1 MKQTHLQIVDQLP
14 PAGRWRALLAIGAL
28 SMLVA
33 CGGGADASSAAPD
46 GLLGSAGPEA
56 PSVSAIT
63 PSTAILGASMLFT
76 VSGQNLPL
84 TAVMS
89 INGYRCQT
97 PTSRT
102 ANGFTVVCD
111 GNSATNDHTV
121 FIKSNGTTIDKSQS
135 ITVSDTATF
144 GGLTDTGITTLSASA
159 CYSVGPYSSL
169 GSCTEAQKIAFPDQQ
184 DAMFGRD
191 VTAPYTADGMLGF
204 SYSKVGAYAKSLC
217 VRDNIT
223 GLMWEVK
230 SDFFRDLRYG
240 QNKYTNYGDNRA
252 GDASAFVAKVNATG
266 LCGYSDWRLPNRH
279 ELQSLV
285 NYGVTRAGPPAI
297 DYDWF
302 PEFLAAPYW
311 SSSSGPKTVMGESSA
326 QKFAI
331 DAWYVSFATGA
342 IHKDLLDQAHYV
354 RLVR

>member
-1 MKQTHLQIVDQLP
+1 MKQTYLQIVDQP
-14 PAGRWRALLAIGAL
+14 SPARRWRALLALGAL
-28 SMLVA
+28 SVLVA
-33 CGGGADASSAAPD
+33 CGGGDASDAAPG

-63 PSTAILGASMLFT
+63 PDTAILGASTLFT

-84 TAVMS
+84 TPVISML
-89 INGYRCQT
+89 GYHCQT
-97 PTSRT
+97 PSNRT
-102 ANGFTVVCD
+102 PTGFTAVCD
-111 GNSATNDHTV
+111 VISTIGNDPILVRISNAGND
-121 FIKSNGTTIDKSQS
+121 TTIDRSHS
-135 ITVSDTATF
+135 ITVSATATF
-144 GGLTDTGITTLSASA
+144 GGLTDTGITT
-159 CYSVGPYSSL
+159 CYSDDGYDHL
-169 GSCTEAQKIAFPDQQ
+169 GSCTYAQTIAFPAQQ

-191 VTAPYTADGMLGF
+191 VTAPFAADGMLGF

-230 SDFFRDLRYG
+230 SDSSRDLRYR
-240 QNKYTNYGDNRA
+240 QNKYTNYGDNRT
-252 GDASAFVAKVNATG
+252 GDASAFVANVNATG

-285 NYGVTRAGPPAI
+285 NYGVPAGPPAI
-297 DYDWF
+297 DYKWF
-302 PEFLAAPYW
+302 PESLAAPYW
-311 SSSSGPKTVMGESSA
+311 SSSSGPKAFMRESSA

-331 DAWYVSFATGA
+331 DAWYVSFATGV
-342 IHKDLLDQAHYV
+342 IHRDSLEVAHHV